1 MSIMQTRRA
10 AGLAAGFATLALGLV
25 SCAREGGEEQAALS
39 EAPRSPLVGLAVDSA
54 ERALIRAHAR
64 ELFISHDEG
73 RRWAS
78 VPLGNRPRAGQ
89 IATVAISRPSPGT
102 VYIAGPGL
110 GILRSTDRGRSW
122 HSAGNGLPSTEVTA
136 FATHA
141 TRPATLYAVVKERG
155 LFRTED
161 GGATWVRME
170 GGPGP
175 DVRHLLH
182 SDMAGSME
190 SGWLFAALPSK
201 VRRSMDCFCGW
212 RDTGALPDTASPG
225 AGTLHGLAYDPQR
238 PEHVFVA
245 SAPGVYRTTDG
256 GRSWALASRTEPAK
270 VALAFDASTRTLL
283 GGSADGTVFRSADGG
298 RTWVTVGKDRVDR
311 SDSVGAAAQ
320 GP

>member
-10 AGLAAGFATLALGLV
+10 AGLAAIALGLV
-25 SCAREGGEEQAALS
+25 SCASEGGEEQAALT
-39 EAPRSPLVGLAVDSA
+39 EAPRSPLVGVAVDSGGG
-54 ERALIRAHAR
+54 ALIRAHAR
-64 ELFISHDEG
+64 ELFISHDGG

-78 VPLGNRPRAGQ
+78 VPLGDRARAGR
-89 IATVAISRPSPGT
+89 ISTVAISRPSPGT

-110 GILRSTDRGRSW
+110 GILRTTDRGRSW
-122 HSAGNGLPSTEVTA
+122 QSAGNGLPSTEVTA

-155 LFRTED
+155 LFRSED

-225 AGTLHGLAYDPQR
+225 PGTLHGLTYDPQH

-245 SAPGVYRTTDG
+245 STAGVYRTTDG
-256 GRSWALASRTEPAK
+256 GRSWAIASNAEPAK
-270 VALAFDASTRTLL
+270 VALAFDASTGTLF
-283 GGSADGTVFRSADGG
+283 GGSADGTVFRSTDGG
-298 RTWVTVGKDRVDR
+298 RTWVAIGT
-311 SDSVGAAAQ
+311 DSVDAATQ

>member
-1 MSIMQTRRA
+1 MSIMQTRRVAGVA
-10 AGLAAGFATLALGLV
+10 AVALGLV
-25 SCAREGGEEQAALS
+25 SCAREGGDEEAALK
-39 EAPRSPLVGLAVDSA
+39 ENPRSPLVGLAAGSGGGG
-54 ERALIRAHAR
+54 LIRAHAR
-64 ELFISHDEG
+64 ELFISHDGG

-78 VPLGNRPRAGQ
+78 MPLGDHGRAGR
-89 IATVAISRPSPGT
+89 ITTVAISRESPGT
-102 VYIAGPGL
+102 VYVAGPGL
-110 GILRSTDRGRSW
+110 GILRTIDDGRSW
-122 HSAGNGLPSTEVTA
+122 QGAGNGLPSTEVTA

-141 TRPATLYAVVKERG
+141 TRAATLYAILKEHG
-155 LFRTED
+155 LFRSED

-212 RDTGALPDTASPG
+212 RDTGALPDTANTG
-225 AGTLHGLAYDPQR
+225 AGTLHSLTYEPQR

-245 SAPGVYRTTDG
+245 SAAGVFGTTDG
-256 GRSWALASRTEPAK
+256 GRRWVLASRAEPAK
-270 VALAFDASTRTLL
+270 VALTFDASTRTLI
-283 GGSADGTVFRSADGG
+283 GGSADGIVFRSTDGG
-298 RTWVTVGKDRVDR
+298 RTWVVVGVD
-311 SDSVGAAAQ
+311 SADTAAD